1 VDSHHFL
8 QVAVVF
14 LLATVIAVPLTKRF
28 RLGSVLGYL
37 VSMAIA
43 ALTGHRVAKAMRG
56 PETAP
61 ADVLAVTLRGVA
73 AAGLQIA
80 SALCRHYW
88 PIALLAALLSQ
99 RCRQVVLLAAISEGV
114 VDWLRHARLGGDDVR
129 PLGLPA
135 YLLLKRVD
143 DLAYGAGL
151 WGGVLREGNLAA
163 LKPQI
168 RS

>member
-1 VDSHHFL
+1 
-8 QVAVVF
+8 
-14 LLATVIAVPLTKRF
+14 
-28 RLGSVLGYL
+28 
-37 VSMAIA
+37 
-43 ALTGHRVAKAMRG
+43 MRG
-56 PETAP
+56 PGTAP
-61 ADVLAVTLRGVA
+61 GDVLTVTLRGLA

-88 PIALLAALLSQ
+88 PIALLAACLSP
-99 RCRQVVLLAAISEGV
+99 RCRRVVLLAAVCDGV
-114 VDWLRHARLGGDDVR
+114 VDWLRHARLDGDEVR